1 MKQQRGIL
9 NGVLSGLFWGAD
21 TALNGVLLAMIP
33 LALMTGQGQ
42 VASLVVLFAFLHD
55 GFSAIYMTGYLAAQR
70 MLPSTFSLLPTRSAM
85 AVIVAAAI
93 GGPIGMRAYLYA
105 VDTIGAGYS
114 AGISAIYP
122 VVAALLSMILLKE
135 KVPLKRWVGL
145 GLAVIAVALL
155 SFDLM
160 QQSGVTLEWRGFI
173 AAFICV
179 ASWACE
185 SVFCSIGMGED
196 LTPEQAL
203 WIRQWTSTLVYVVFI
218 IVEADII
225 ATMTWITQQPM
236 IWWMAGI
243 AAIGTLSYLKFYQAI
258 DQIGPVKATGLN
270 VSYAIWASVMTTVL
284 TGVNW
289 QVILLV
295 AGAMMMVA
303 SILVS
308 SETT

>member
-1 MKQQRGIL
+1 MREKRGIL
-9 NGVLSGLFWGAD
+9 NGVLSGVFWGAD
-21 TALNGVLLAMIP
+21 TALNGVLFAMIP
-33 LALMTGQGQ
+33 VALMFEQGK

-55 GFSAIYMTGYLAAQR
+55 AFSAVYMTGYLATQCQVK
-70 MLPSTFSLLPTRSAM
+70 STVSLLTTRSAFV
-85 AVIVAAAI
+85 VIVAAAI

-114 AGISAIYP
+114 AGISAVYP
-122 VVAALLSMILLKE
+122 VVAALLSMLFLKE
-135 KVPLKRWVGL
+135 KVPIKRWIGL
-145 GLAVIAVALL
+145 ILAVIAVALL

-160 QQSGVTLEWRGFI
+160 QQEGVTLQWSGFM

-203 WIRQWTSTLVYVVFI
+203 WIRQWTSTIVYVLFI
-218 IVEADII
+218 VVEADFV
-225 ATMTWITQQPM
+225 ATIRWTIQQPM
-236 IWWMAGI
+236 MWWLAGI
-243 AAIGTLSYLKFYQAI
+243 SAIGTLSYLKFYQAI

-270 VSYAIWASVMTTVL
+270 VSYAIWASVMTTLL
-284 TGVNW
+284 TGASW
-289 QVILLV
+289 QLLLLV
-295 AGAMMMVA
+295 AGVMMMAA